1 MIFQQHHR
9 EQIRTGEK
17 TMTRRGW
24 DESQVTTG
32 KTYRATRGGNVEQGM
47 FATREECDCFIR
59 VTDVYEQQ
67 LGAITQEDA
76 DREGGYSREEFVEV
90 WEEINGEWT
99 PDVSVWVVEFE
110 YAGDSDPRE
119 RDQTTLTDGGWSV

>member
-1 MIFQQHHR
+1 MIFQEHHR

-24 DESQVTTG
+24 DDNQVTPG

-47 FATREECDCFIR
+47 FVTREECDCFIR
-59 VTDVYEQQ
+59 VTDVYEEQ
-67 LGAITQEDA
+67 LGEITEEDA
-76 DREGGYSREEFVEV
+76 NREGGYSREEFVEV

-99 PDVSVWVVEFE
+99 PGVSVWVIEFE
-110 YAGDSDPRE
+110 FAGSSDPRE
-119 RDQTTLTDGGWSV
+119 MAQTTITDGGWCG